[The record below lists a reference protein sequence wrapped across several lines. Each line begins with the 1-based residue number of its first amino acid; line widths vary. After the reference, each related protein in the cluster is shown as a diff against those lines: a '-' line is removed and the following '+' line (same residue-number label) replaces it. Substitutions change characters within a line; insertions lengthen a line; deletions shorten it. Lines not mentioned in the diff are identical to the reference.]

1 MTTKKRRME
10 DRRANYRTVGGG
22 RTQSHRRL
30 RSRIWTQSY
39 DRPARRGTDG
49 IRKLILGAAQ
59 RGISE
64 GKRRESTVP
73 SQVGEGLKEPLDL
86 PGVCLWEE
94 EKYHHAAENAKKKKI
109 KRALE
114 TRRNRKRISPGDRG
128 ERRSMVNQ
136 VGGESGRWGKR
147 EYPAEESAGEI
158 VDAGEPRLELVRE
171 LIQKNSLSW
180 QNALCDKKCSGY

>member
-94 EKYHHAAENAKKKKI
+94 EKYHHAAENAKKKKNQKSAGDKEEPEEDLTGRSGRTSI
-109 KRALE
+109 DGESSRRGKRAMGKKGVPGGGVSRGN
-114 TRRNRKRISPGDRG
+114 RRCGGTAIGVGQRTDSEEQFELAERI
-128 ERRSMVNQ
+128 
-136 VGGESGRWGKR
+136 
-147 EYPAEESAGEI
+147 
-158 VDAGEPRLELVRE
+158 VR
-171 LIQKNSLSW
+171 
-180 QNALCDKKCSGY
+180 